1 MQKFI
6 EMFIRAINDF
16 PIFKQTEFHHIKT
29 KHERRKNFHSIIL
42 LIPLKHNL
50 PQLPERI
57 FIRRSGHITI
67 VVEY

>member
-6 EMFIRAINDF
+6 DMFIRAINDF
-16 PIFKQTEFHHIKT
+16 PIFKLTGFHQLKT
-29 KHERRKNFHSIIL
+29 KHERRKNFHRIIL

-57 FIRRSGHITI
+57 FIRWSDHIAI